1 MPAYLNKLSI
11 NGDLGGFIIILYTNM
26 FLYNLK
32 NLKRRRSGSSA
43 FLTTFLTTQLNKNG
57 LKSIKMLGG
66 ISGKTLIL

>member
-43 FLTTFLTTQLNKNG
+43 FLTTNKNE